1 MPWRVE
7 FDPAAAK
14 ELGKLER
21 QVASRILAFL
31 NSRIAILDD
40 PRSVGEALKGSKL
53 GDFWKYR
60 IGDYR
65 VIAKIED
72 ETVKILVIKIGN
84 RKEVYR

>member
-1 MPWRVE
+1 MAWRVE

>member
-1 MPWRVE
+1 MAWRVE

-40 PRSVGEALKGSKL
+40 PRSVGEALKGSKF

>member
-1 MPWRVE
+1 MAWKVE

>member
-1 MPWRVE
+1 MAWRVE

-40 PRSVGEALKGSKL
+40 PRCVGEALKGSKL

>member
-1 MPWRVE
+1 MAWRVE

-84 RKEVYR
+84 RKKVYR